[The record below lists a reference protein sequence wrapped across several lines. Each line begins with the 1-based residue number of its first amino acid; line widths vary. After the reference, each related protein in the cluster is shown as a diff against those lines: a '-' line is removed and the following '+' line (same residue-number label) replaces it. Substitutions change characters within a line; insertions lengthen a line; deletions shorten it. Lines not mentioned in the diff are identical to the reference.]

1 MQPGRFSPDVAALV
15 GPRVSRAESQRRG
28 GKVAAPR
35 LARHTIRLDDGHR
48 VQVAV
53 AGRGVPLVVVHGF
66 TAEGFLYAQ
75 TLSRLVSSGFKVVAI
90 DTAGHGGTAGLS
102 ARGGDLRGYAALL
115 GRTVDHLGIRK
126 AVFAGHSMGGRIVT
140 ELVAR
145 EPERGMA
152 VVLLDAIVG
161 DTWDALV
168 RTFRVVPAI
177 MGITGAVLAVDT
189 ATTLPFLR
197 NPAQATKLARLW
209 VPGLL
214 GNVRRPWHVAGAAVS
229 ILRSGPTRWM
239 LESLRDHHV
248 PVFVLHGDRDVAV
261 PLRTA
266 KDAAR
271 RSGGQL
277 VVVHG
282 ASHSWLLKDP
292 ETLPAIVGELLAGG
306 LGRAVRTGL
315 TVAGCGFDDPTTEQI
330 EGALYWRGALVHD
343 LTPPLEFDV
352 VEGARR
358 APPRY
363 RWSTT
368 TP

>member
-1 MQPGRFSPDVAALV
+1 MAALV
-15 GPRVSRAESQRRG
+15 GPRISEAEVQRQG
-28 GKVAAPR
+28 GTVTAPR
-35 LARHTIRLDDGHR
+35 LARHVISLEDGHK

-75 TLSRLVSSGFKVVAI
+75 TLSRLVASGFKVVAI

-102 ARGGDLRGYAALL
+102 ARGGDLRDYAALL
-115 GRTVDHLGIRK
+115 GRAVDHLGIK
-126 AVFAGHSMGGRIVT
+126 TAVFAGHSMGGRIVT

-145 EPERGMA
+145 QPKRGMA

-161 DTWDALV
+161 DTWDTMV
-168 RTFRVVPAI
+168 RTFRFAPGL
-177 MGITGAVLAVDT
+177 MGLAGTILAADT
-189 ATTLPFLR
+189 ATTLPLLR
-197 NPAQATKLARLW
+197 DPRQATKLARLW

-214 GNVRRPWHVAGAAVS
+214 GNARHPWHVAGAAVS

-248 PVFVLHGDRDVAV
+248 PVLVLHGDRDVAI

-266 KDAAR
+266 RDAAR
-271 RSGGQL
+271 TARGQL
-277 VVVHG
+277 VVIHG
-282 ASHSWLLKDP
+282 AGHSWLLKDP
-292 ETLPAIVGELLAGG
+292 ETLPGIVAEQLAGG

-315 TVAGCGFDDPTTEQI
+315 TKAGVSFDEPSIGEI
-330 EGALYWRGALVHD
+330 EAALYRRRALVHE
-343 LTPPLEFDV
+343 LTPPVEFDV
-352 VEGARR
+352 VEGVRR

-363 RWSTT
+363 RWTT
-368 TP
+368 TQP

>member
-1 MQPGRFSPDVAALV
+1 MAAVV
-15 GPRVSRAESQRRG
+15 GPRSNEVEAQRSG
-28 GKVAAPR
+28 ASVVAPR
-35 LARHTIRLDDGHR
+35 LARHAIRLDDGHR
-48 VQVAV
+48 VQVCV

-75 TLSRLVSSGFKVVAI
+75 NLSRLVASGFKVVAI

-102 ARGGDLRGYAALL
+102 ARGADLQHYAALL
-115 GRTVDHLGIRK
+115 GRAVDHLGIRH

-145 EPERGMA
+145 EPRRGFA

-161 DTWDALV
+161 DTWDAMV
-168 RTFRVVPAI
+168 KAFRMAPMM
-177 MGITGAVLAVDT
+177 MGVTGMALAADT
-189 ATTLPFLR
+189 ATTFPLLR
-197 NPAQATKLARLW
+197 DPRQAVKLARLW
-209 VPGLL
+209 VPGVL
-214 GNVRRPWHVAGAAVS
+214 GNVRNPLGVAGSAVS
-229 ILRSGPTRWM
+229 ILRSGPTHWM

-248 PVFVLHGDRDVAV
+248 PVLVIHGDRDLAI

-266 KDAAR
+266 RDAAR
-271 RSGGQL
+271 RAGGQL

-292 ETLPAIVGELLAGG
+292 ETLPGIIAEQLSAG
-306 LGRAVRTGL
+306 LGRAVRIGL
-315 TVAGCGFDDPTTEQI
+315 TRAGLSFDEPSIDEI
-330 EGALYWRGALVHD
+330 EGALYRERALVHD

-352 VEGARR
+352 VEGVRR

-363 RWSTT
+363 RWSTS

>member
-1 MQPGRFSPDVAALV
+1 MAFVGSQVAEAK
-15 GPRVSRAESQRRG
+15 AQQG
-28 GKVAAPR
+28 GGTVAAPR
-35 LARHTIRLDDGHR
+35 LARHAIRLADGHR

-53 AGRGVPLVVVHGF
+53 AGRGVPLVVVHGY

-102 ARGGDLRGYAALL
+102 ARGGDLRSYAALL
-115 GRTVDHLGIRK
+115 ARAVDHLGIRH

-140 ELVAR
+140 ELAAR
-145 EPERGMA
+145 EPKRAMA

-161 DTWDALV
+161 DTWDAMV
-168 RTFRVVPAI
+168 KTFRVAPAI
-177 MGITGAVLAVDT
+177 MGMAGTVLAIDT
-189 ATTLPFLR
+189 VTTLPFFR

-214 GNVRRPWHVAGAAVS
+214 GNARHPWHVAGAAVS

-248 PVFVLHGDRDVAV
+248 PVVVIHGDRDVAV

-266 KDAAR
+266 REAAR
-271 RSGGQL
+271 RSRGQL

-292 ETLPAIVGELLAGG
+292 ETLPSIVAEQLSGG
-306 LGRAVRTGL
+306 LGLAVRKGL
-315 TVAGCGFDDPTTEQI
+315 TTAGVSFGEPSVEEI
-330 EGALYWRGALVHD
+330 EAALYRRRALVHE

-352 VEGARR
+352 VEGVRR
-358 APPRY
+358 ALPRY
-363 RWSTT
+363 RWTTT

>member
-1 MQPGRFSPDVAALV
+1 MTAVV
-15 GPRVSRAESQRRG
+15 GPRASEVEAQQSGARVTE
-28 GKVAAPR
+28 PR
-35 LARHTIRLDDGHR
+35 LARHAIRLGDGHR

-75 TLSRLVSSGFKVVAI
+75 SLSRLVASGFKVVAI

-102 ARGGDLRGYAALL
+102 ARGGDLSDYAALL
-115 GRTVDHLGIRK
+115 GRAVDHLGIRH

-145 EPERGMA
+145 EPKRAMA

-161 DTWDALV
+161 DTWDTMV
-168 RTFRVVPAI
+168 RTFRMAPVL
-177 MGITGAVLAVDT
+177 MGMTGAVLAADT
-189 ATTLPFLR
+189 LTTLPVLR
-197 NPAQATKLARLW
+197 NPRQATKLLRLW
-209 VPGLL
+209 LPGLV
-214 GNVRRPWHVAGAAVS
+214 GNARQPWQVAGSAVS
-229 ILRSGPTRWM
+229 ILRSGATRWM

-248 PVFVLHGDRDVAV
+248 PVLVIHGDHDIAV

-266 KDAAR
+266 RDAAR

-292 ETLPAIVGELLAGG
+292 ETLPGIIAEQLSGG

-315 TVAGCGFDDPTTEQI
+315 TKAGVAFDEPGIGEI
-330 EGALYWRGALVHD
+330 EDALYRQRALVHD

-352 VEGARR
+352 VSGVRR
-358 APPRY
+358 ALPRY
-363 RWSTT
+363 SWSTT
-368 TP
+368 KP

>member
-1 MQPGRFSPDVAALV
+1 MAALV
-15 GPRVSRAESQRRG
+15 GPRASEAESQRRG

-35 LARHTIRLDDGHR
+35 LARHTIRLEDGHR

-102 ARGGDLRGYAALL
+102 VRGGDLRGYAALL
-115 GRTVDHLGIRK
+115 GRAVDHLGIRH
-126 AVFAGHSMGGRIVT
+126 AVFSGHSMGGRIVT

-145 EPERGMA
+145 EPQRGLA

-168 RTFRVVPAI
+168 RTFRVAPGA
-177 MGITGAVLAVDT
+177 MGVVGGFLVVDT
-189 ATTLPFLR
+189 MTTLPILR
-197 NPAQATKLARLW
+197 DRAQALKLARLW
-209 VPGLL
+209 LPGLL

-248 PVFVLHGDRDVAV
+248 PVVVIHGDRDVAV

-271 RSGGQL
+271 RAGGQL

-292 ETLPAIVGELLAGG
+292 ETLPAIVGELLSDG

-315 TVAGCGFDDPTTEQI
+315 TSAGLSFEEPSIEEI
-330 EGALYWRGALVHD
+330 EGALYRRRALVHD

-358 APPRY
+358 APPHY
-363 RWSTT
+363 RWTITDS
-368 TP
+368 

>member
-1 MQPGRFSPDVAALV
+1 MLPSLDLAALFGSAEPV
-15 GPRVSRAESQRRG
+15 LPSR
-28 GKVAAPR
+28 GKGSVAAPR
-35 LARHTIRLDDGHR
+35 LARHAIHLDDGHR

-75 TLSRLVSSGFKVVAI
+75 SLSRLVSSGFKVIAI

-102 ARGGDLRGYAALL
+102 ARGADLREYASLL
-115 GRTVDHLGIRK
+115 ARTVDHLGIRT

-161 DTWDALV
+161 DTWDSMV
-168 RTFRVVPAI
+168 RTFRVLPGA
-177 MGITGAVLAVDT
+177 MGLVGTALAVDT
-189 ATTLPFLR
+189 MSTIPLLR
-197 NPAQATKLARLW
+197 DPRQARKLARLW
-209 VPGLL
+209 LPGLL
-214 GNVRRPWHVAGAAVS
+214 GNVRRPWNLAGAALS

-239 LESLRDHHV
+239 LEALRDHHV

-271 RSGGQL
+271 RSRGQL
-277 VVVHG
+277 VVIHG
-282 ASHSWLLKDP
+282 ATHSWLLKDP
-292 ETLPAIVGELLAGG
+292 EAFPGIVGDLVAGD

-315 TVAGCGFDDPTTEQI
+315 TKAGLPFEDPTIDDI
-330 EGALYWRGALVHD
+330 EAALYRHRALVHE
-343 LTPPLEFDV
+343 LTPPLEYDV
-352 VEGARR
+352 VQGVERQE
-358 APPRY
+358 PRY
-363 RWSTT
+363 RWTISS
-368 TP
+368 P